1 MLGFFAL
8 AAPRWGASCPPPV
21 HSMLAPPTRRMPP
34 PGNKAKRPSHPGSA
48 LGFNFF
54 LFFSSWARERWG
66 RGETSI
72 LGLQKPALS
81 SPTHHFPAPR

>member
-34 PGNKAKRPSHPGSA
+34 PGNKAKRPSHSGSA

-54 LFFSSWARERWG
+54 LSFFFFLGFLWSCSRPG
-66 RGETSI
+66 RGGGGE
-72 LGLQKPALS
+72 K
-81 SPTHHFPAPR
+81 